1 MARAFSIQFKKKNNP
16 QKIYERTNIG
26 KESNLKG
33 LTGFNW
39 GV

>member
-26 KESNLKG
+26 KGIQKTEGSTILY
-33 LTGFNW
+33 
-39 GV
+39 